1 MENIIAAI
9 HQELVLISELTGE
22 EQEQM
27 KQDYLGVLESAL
39 SIMKTS
45 SNIISVQEQIQVL
58 RVTYD
63 LYFVFSFIHS
73 IFSYYYWIFQ
83 DEVSSDLK
91 DSHSLNLLLQ
101 QKTLQMD
108 LLQIE
113 VNGMKAN
120 LILTEYLVKVM
131 ERKHEILLLRRQ
143 VNLNI

>member
-63 LYFVFSFIHS
+63 LYFVFSFIHF

-83 DEVSSDLK
+83 DEVSSDLE

>member
-83 DEVSSDLK
+83 DEVSSDLE

>member
-113 VNGMKAN
+113 VNGMTAN